1 MTKTAKERTFD
12 ALFERRSEDP
22 KVTREQ
28 AVELERR
35 RDWFDRLLAN
45 RDFVDFLAEIELR
58 FGGLNYGTEEV
69 DAFTQG
75 KLGMLGDIKSML
87 LVSERAPK
95 VFAEITRR
103 FYQDQT
109 DGWQEILLQN
119 KKETTDE

>member
-1 MTKTAKERTFD
+1 MKTNKERTFD
-12 ALFERRSEDP
+12 ALFERRGEDP

-45 RDFVDFLAEIELR
+45 KDFTDFLTELELR

-75 KLGMLGDIKSML
+75 KLGMLGDIKAML

-95 VFAEITRR
+95 VYAEITRL
-103 FYQDQT
+103 FYQGQT
-109 DGWQEILLQN
+109 DDWQEILSQD
-119 KKETTDE
+119 KKETTNE